1 MKNKIDTF
9 KLAKMVSSIEQN
21 KLNTTISAIGGEY
34 TFDMDND
41 DNCPIIG
48 MLGGSTIA
56 NPFDIVVKRLYFNEN
71 KVLMIEGHVV
81 EGEDGDFVADEI
93 IPGQVTFILDMLPD
107 VELPKNQNL
116 TRNEVLLVH
125 NDRYVDVAQEIS
137 VECLVKMQ
145 ELDVCQSD
153 REKIKSLIREWS
165 LEFMQL
171 YGNYDYT
178 ENPKNMSYY
187 DLIDEFVSQK
197 MKAYA

>member
-1 MKNKIDTF
+1 MENKVDTF
-9 KLAKMVSSIEQN
+9 KLAKMVSLIEQN
-21 KLNTTISAIGGEY
+21 KLNTIISAIGGEY
-34 TFDMDND
+34 TFDVDND

-48 MLGGSTIA
+48 MLGSNTIA

-93 IPGQVTFILDMLPD
+93 IPGQVTFILDMLPN

-116 TRNEVLLVH
+116 TRNEILLMH

-153 REKIKSLIREWS
+153 REKIKALIREWS
-165 LEFMQL
+165 LEFMKL

-197 MKAYA
+197 MKAYV

>member
-1 MKNKIDTF
+1 MIFTEYIESWF
-9 KLAKMVSSIEQN
+9 KEFLEDH
-21 KLNTTISAIGGEY
+21 LN
-34 TFDMDND
+34 
-41 DNCPIIG
+41 
-48 MLGGSTIA
+48 
-56 NPFDIVVKRLYFNEN
+56 
-71 KVLMIEGHVV
+71 
-81 EGEDGDFVADEI
+81 GDFVADEI
-93 IPGQVTFILDMLPD
+93 IPGQVTFILDMLPN

-116 TRNEVLLVH
+116 TRNEILLMH

-153 REKIKSLIREWS
+153 REKIKALIREWS
-165 LEFMQL
+165 LEFMKL

-197 MKAYA
+197 MKAYV